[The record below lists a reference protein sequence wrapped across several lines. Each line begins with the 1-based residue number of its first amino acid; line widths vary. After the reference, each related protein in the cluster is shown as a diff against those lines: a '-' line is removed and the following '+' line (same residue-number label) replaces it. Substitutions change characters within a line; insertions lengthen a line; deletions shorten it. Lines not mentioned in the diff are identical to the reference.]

1 MLMGYWSLVIGH
13 WGAVSP
19 LVLFFNKSVAAQ
31 RLPKFLISH
40 FSFLIKTALLR
51 NAYRNSSLLT
61 PHSSLSFGQRLA
73 K

>member
-13 WGAVSP
+13 WGAVSA
-19 LVLFFNKSVAAQ
+19 LVLFFKKSIAAQ

-40 FSFLIKTALLR
+40 FSFLIKTALR
-51 NAYRNSSLLT
+51 SNAYRNSSFLI
-61 PHSSLSFGQRLA
+61 PHSSFSKRLA